1 MELFEALS
9 GRRSIRRFR
18 QLPVPDP
25 ALRKMIDM
33 ARRGSSGGNQQPLRY
48 IVVRTPE
55 TVQRL
60 FEQTAWAAL
69 VQPHRTPR
77 WGKDA
82 PLCFIA
88 VTAPA
93 KNAGTPVVHADAGCA
108 IQSMQLAAFA
118 QKLGCCWIGAF
129 HKTEAARILEL
140 PPEQSVLYLL
150 AVGFPDEEP
159 LFEEAPAPD
168 EVKYYLDD
176 QDRLHVPKL
185 KIDDAAEWR

>member
-9 GRRSIRRFR
+9 GRRSVRRFR
-18 QLPVPDP
+18 QLAVPEP

-33 ARRGSSGGNQQPLRY
+33 ARRGSCGGNRQLLRY

-55 TVQRL
+55 TVRNL

-69 VQPHRTPR
+69 VKPRRTPR

-93 KNAGTPVVHADAGCA
+93 ANAGIPIVHADAGCA

-118 QKLGCCWIGAF
+118 QQLGCCWIGAF
-129 HKTEAARILEL
+129 NQTEAARILEL
-140 PPEQSVLYLL
+140 PPERAVLYLL
-150 AVGFPDEEP
+150 AVGFPAEEP
-159 LFEEAPAPD
+159 VFEEAPVP
-168 EVKYYLDD
+168 EMVKYYLDD
-176 QDRLHVPKL
+176 EDRLHVPKL
-185 KIDDAAEWR
+185 RIDDVAQWR